1 MSRNDLARWVR
12 WQYKERWGS
21 VWRLGVTFAVCALAW
36 WAIAACAGVTPAPSP
51 MADVAPEPQ
60 PQILSCGL
68 SGVAGTAFTLQCAEP
83 TATPEPTPT
92 PEPTATATAEP
103 TATPTEAPSF
113 WYLWCQS
120 GDTTCASGRFPV
132 KWDSALTSGGERCAL
147 PTGSKVTPKAY
158 MDGYDGVPIAW
169 VVTGADAGGIPCAG
183 WVRQAWLRA
192 SN

>member
-1 MSRNDLARWVR
+1 MRNSGRIFVLMLVM
-12 WQYKERWGS
+12 
-21 VWRLGVTFAVCALAW
+21 L
-36 WAIAACAGVTPAPSP
+36 AIAACAGVTPTPSP

-68 SGVAGTAFTLQCAEP
+68 SAGEGTDFTLACAEP
-83 TATPEPTPT
+83 TAT

-113 WYLWCQS
+113 WYLWCQA
-120 GDTTCASGRFPV
+120 GDTTCASGRYSV
-132 KWDSALTSGGERCAL
+132 KWDFALTSGGERCAL

-158 MDGYDGVPIAW
+158 TESYEGVPIAW
-169 VVTGADAGGIPCAG
+169 VVTGTDAGGIPCAG
-183 WVRQAWLRA
+183 WVPQAWLRA